1 MKLIEY
7 GKENNKS
14 LLFLP
19 CEFFPSAAY
28 QKSLDILS
36 KEWHVYQ
43 IDFDFQK
50 DSFTSMKDVINQI
63 LNLLN
68 KSKSFD
74 FAYGCSFGAYLLSEL
89 QEKGIPIANSLL
101 DVFPYFPKMF
111 SSLYIRYLF
120 KNEIEFQNKFPMP
133 ICKESDEG
141 FHMLSSIPKTTIQSI
156 LNFIKQSEKKS
167 LNRGTQLK
175 YLSKTSKNR
184 NIYTVQTIF
193 DAQPFELLFSKP
205 EELFQRIELVYE
217 IG

>member
-1 MKLIEY
+1 MKLIES
-7 GKENNKS
+7 GKENSRS

-19 CEFFPSAAY
+19 CEFFSSAAY

-63 LNLLN
+63 LDLLSE
-68 KSKSFD
+68 SKGFD

-111 SSLYIRYLF
+111 SSLYIRHLF
-120 KNEIEFQNKFPMP
+120 KNENEFQNKFPMP
-133 ICKESDEG
+133 IFKESDKG
-141 FHMLSSIPKTTIQSI
+141 FRLLSSIPKATIQSI
-156 LNFIKQSEKKS
+156 LKFIKQSEKKS
-167 LNRGTQLK
+167 VNRGTQLK
-175 YLSKTSKNR
+175 YLSKTTKSR
-184 NIYTVQTIF
+184 NIYAVQPVF
-193 DAQPFELLFSKP
+193 DTQPFELLFSKP